1 MLAVP
6 EAKSCVRRK
15 PQQVGGMK
23 DWLTIRNALG
33 ALLLYMAFKCAAM
46 TRPGGF
52 AVMGPAIGSMICLV
66 LAGIFFSRSLSEF
79 LARPFTRFID
89 GIYFGSNDR
98 EPPPVNL
105 KLAVIYRGE
114 RRYEDAIAE
123 YERQLESHPRSLE
136 LWSELI
142 RTAREAGSLN
152 EARQYFGKARRR
164 VRRDDREQLERE
176 FSWL

>member
-1 MLAVP
+1 MFAVP
-6 EAKSCVRRK
+6 EGKSCVRGK

-33 ALLLYMAFKCAAM
+33 ALLLWMAFQCASAT
-46 TRPGGF
+46 TRGGY
-52 AVMGPAIGSMICLV
+52 AVFGPALGSMICLV

-79 LARPFTRFID
+79 LSRPFTRFID

-105 KLAVIYRGE
+105 KLAGIYRGE

-123 YERQLESHPRSLE
+123 YERQLESHPPSLE

-152 EARQYFGKARRR
+152 EARHYFSKARRR
-164 VRRDDREQLERE
+164 VMRDDREQLERE